1 MPGILEA
8 KERINKERK
17 GGREG
22 GGMEEGVAFR
32 FNFAATTP
40 QQEQEQVCLLL
51 PQGFLKPSC
60 I

>member
-1 MPGILEA
+1 
-8 KERINKERK
+8 
-17 GGREG
+17 
-22 GGMEEGVAFR
+22 MEEGVAFR

-40 QQEQEQVCLLL
+40 LQEQEQEQVCLPV